1 MVNNFLVLEPLA
13 KTGENRETKRIKPAH
28 IQAAS

>member
-1 MVNNFLVLEPLA
+1 MVNKFLAPEPLA
-13 KTGENRETKRIKPAH
+13 KAPENRETKRYNPTH